1 MVNPLIGNKD
11 LKNDKN
17 VKFSDASYLLYYAKN
32 ASIFFNTF
40 LFCII
45 GEVIQSLE
53 VSKTFGCVL
62 KQEKIEMKLSR
73 NVLLKY
79 K

>member
-1 MVNPLIGNKD
+1 M
-11 LKNDKN
+11 
-17 VKFSDASYLLYYAKN
+17 ASLLLAEV
-32 ASIFFNTF
+32 FNT
-40 LFCII
+40 LVFCII

-53 VSKTFGCVL
+53 VSKTFGFVL